1 MRNIMFPIPPE
12 CAAFWRQAASQG
24 LTRQIKIVPPAKTGR
39 FPSDIKALKASS
51 DAKSREKIRAAIA
64 LLTVPV
70 ATRLSA
76 YAG

>member
-1 MRNIMFPIPPE
+1 MFPIPPE

-24 LTRQIKIVPPAKTGR
+24 LTRQINIKPTAKTGR
-39 FPSDIKALKASS
+39 FPLDIQALKASS
-51 DAKSREKIRAAIA
+51 AAKSREKIRAAIA

-70 ATRLSA
+70 ATRPSA